1 MFNKILIANRG
12 EIACRVIK
20 TARQMGIHTVAIY
33 STADKDSQHVSQA
46 DSAFCVGDATAKNSY
61 LNIEAII
68 AAAKTSG
75 AQAIH
80 PGYGFLSENPLFA
93 QACADAGIVFVGP
106 SIAAMEAMASK
117 QVAKQLL
124 EKTGVPLTPGY
135 HGSDQS
141 DERLL
146 QEARQI
152 GFPVLL
158 KAASGGGGK
167 GMRAV
172 YKEAEFSQA
181 LAGARREAMASF
193 RDDTMLIEKLIS
205 NPRHVEVQIM
215 ADNYDQIVHLFER
228 DCSIQRRHQ
237 KIIEEAP
244 APNLTATM
252 RQGLAEAAC
261 EVARSIAYR
270 GAGTVEFLV
279 DGDKNHFYF
288 MEMNTRLQVEHPVT
302 EMITGF
308 DLVAWQLKIAA
319 NEPLPCLQE
328 TIAAHGHAFEC
339 RIYAEDPQQGFLPS
353 IGQLR
358 FLHEPAGS
366 GIRIDSG
373 VSLHSHI
380 TMHYDPMIAKLI
392 TWGETRDQALQRM
405 QYALANYAVG
415 GVKTNIAFLQ
425 AICRHPR
432 FAKAD
437 LSTDFLTQE
446 AINLP
451 LPDERLALLAVA
463 SYDYLV
469 LNNNE
474 TDPLRNSSF
483 AWQMHLSSY
492 WYWRYFIEGQQ
503 QEIKI
508 LPLTNTSFKVKI
520 SEEEFTLSPRLIADK
535 LYLDDGQQMREIL
548 VDNQGPKITLYLA
561 QGPLVIERF
570 NWQNFDPQVATKK
583 GQLTAPMP
591 ATVVAIL
598 KNKGD
603 KVKEGESLI
612 VLEAMKMEHTIHA
625 PKDGILAELFYD
637 VGSQVSEGAELLAL
651 KD

>member
-33 STADKDSQHVSQA
+33 STADKDSQHVAQA
-46 DSAFCVGDATAKNSY
+46 DSAFCVGDAAAKNSY

-68 AAAKTSG
+68 AAAKISG

-93 QACADAGIVFVGP
+93 QACADAGIIFIGP

-135 HGSDQS
+135 HGSEQS

-146 QEARQI
+146 QEAQQI

-172 YKEAEFSQA
+172 YKEAEFFQA
-181 LAGARREAMASF
+181 LAGARREAMAGF

-215 ADNYDQIVHLFER
+215 ADNHGQTVHLFER

-244 APNLTATM
+244 APNLSAAM

-279 DGDKNHFYF
+279 DGDDHFYF

-302 EMITGF
+302 EMITGL

-328 TIAAHGHAFEC
+328 AILAHGHALEC
-339 RIYAEDPQQGFLPS
+339 RIYAEDPNQGFLPS
-353 IGQLR
+353 IGQLH
-358 FLHEPAGS
+358 FLHEPEGK

-392 TWGETRDQALQRM
+392 TWGETREQALQRM

-425 AICRHPR
+425 AICSHPR
-432 FAKAD
+432 FAKAE

-446 AINLP
+446 TISLP
-451 LPDERLALLAVA
+451 LPDERLALILAA
-463 SYDYLV
+463 GYDYLA
-469 LNNNE
+469 LKNSE
-474 TDPLRNSSF
+474 TDPLHNSSF

-492 WYWRYFIEGQQ
+492 WYWRYLIDGQQ

-520 SEEEFTLSPRLIADK
+520 NEEEFTLSPRLIADK
-535 LYLDDGQQMREIL
+535 LYLDDGQQIREIL
-548 VDNQGPKITLYLA
+548 VDNQGSKLTLFLA

-570 NWQNFDPQVATKK
+570 SWQNFDPQLTTKK

>member
-12 EIACRVIK
+12 EIACRIIR

-33 STADKDSQHVSQA
+33 STADKDSQHVMQA
-46 DSAFCVGDATAKNSY
+46 DSAFCVGDATAQNSY
-61 LNIEAII
+61 LNIKAIMT
-68 AAAKTSG
+68 AAQTSG

-93 QACADAGIVFVGP
+93 QACADAGIIFIGP

-135 HGSDQS
+135 HGSEQS
-141 DERLL
+141 DEHLL
-146 QEARQI
+146 KEAQQI
-152 GFPVLL
+152 GFPILL
-158 KAASGGGGK
+158 KAANGGGGK

-172 YKEAEFSQA
+172 YKEIEFFQA
-181 LAGARREAMASF
+181 LASARREAMASF
-193 RDDTMLIEKLIS
+193 SDDTMLIEKLIH
-205 NPRHVEVQIM
+205 NPRHIEVQIM
-215 ADNYDQIVHLFER
+215 ADNYGQIVHLFER

-244 APNLTATM
+244 APNLSTTL
-252 RQGLAEAAC
+252 RQGLANAAY
-261 EVARSIAYR
+261 EVARSIAYC

-279 DGDKNHFYF
+279 DSNGLFYF

-302 EMITGF
+302 EMITGL

-319 NEPLPCLQE
+319 NERLPCLQDA
-328 TIAAHGHAFEC
+328 ILAHGHALEC
-339 RIYAEDPQQGFLPS
+339 RIYAEDPYQSFLPS
-353 IGQLR
+353 IGQLH
-358 FLHEPAGS
+358 FLHEPQGK

-373 VSLHSHI
+373 VTLYSKI
-380 TMHYDPMIAKLI
+380 TMYYDPMIAKLI
-392 TWGETRDQALQRM
+392 TWGETREQALQRM

-415 GVKTNIAFLQ
+415 GVKTNIPFLQ
-425 AICRHPR
+425 AICSHSR
-432 FAKAD
+432 FVNAE
-437 LSTDFLTQE
+437 LSTDFLIQE
-446 AINLP
+446 IINLP
-451 LPDERLALLAVA
+451 PLDRHLALLLAA
-463 SYDYLV
+463 SYDYIV
-469 LNNNE
+469 LKNSA
-474 TDPLRNSSF
+474 TDPLYSSSF

-492 WYWRYFIEGQQ
+492 WYWHYLIEGQQ

-508 LPLTNTSFKVKI
+508 IPLTDTSFKVTI
-520 SEEEFTLSPRLIADK
+520 NEEEFSLSPRLIADK
-535 LYLDDGQQMREIL
+535 LYLDDGQQIREVL
-548 VDNQGPKITLYLA
+548 VDNQESQITLYLA

-570 NWQNFDPQVATKK
+570 SWQNFNPQLTTKK

-625 PKDGILAELFYD
+625 PKDGILADLFYD
-637 VGSQVSEGAELLAL
+637 VGSQVHEGAELLVL